1 VATRARYRIVFTA
14 AWMLVA
20 WPALF
25 GQGTT
30 AFEFLRNDVGAR
42 AAALGGSFLTSSDDP
57 NLLFSNPAG
66 LATLSTRR
74 VSVGFFKHL
83 LDINSGSV
91 SFGTEIPRL
100 GFIGAGV
107 NYINYGEF
115 KRTGEEGQDLGTFGA
130 GDLSLTAG
138 YASELRAGLTYGVAA
153 KFIYSAIA
161 EAHSTAGALD
171 FGLQYAAV
179 PGRVV
184 VGASVLNL
192 GTQFNPYVSTRE
204 PLPLDVQIGASV
216 APEHLPAV
224 IMLSF
229 HKLNE
234 DQDNFGKRLKQFIV
248 GVEFTASPN
257 VLLRV
262 GYNNERRQELKIGQ
276 SSGLA
281 GFSIGGGI
289 LTGAYTIDY
298 AFTSYGKIGS
308 VHRISIA
315 L

>member
-1 VATRARYRIVFTA
+1 VENAGRYRMLIVA
-14 AWMLVA
+14 AWMLA
-20 WPALF
+20 ATPPLLA
-25 GQGTT
+25 QGTT

-42 AAALGGSFLTSSDDP
+42 AAALGGSFVTASDDP
-57 NLLFSNPAG
+57 NLLFANPAG
-66 LATLSTRR
+66 LATLSARR
-74 VSVGFFKHL
+74 VSIGFFKHL
-83 LDINSGSV
+83 LDMNAGYV
-91 SFGTEIPRL
+91 SLGMEVPGL
-100 GFIGAGV
+100 GFVGGGI
-107 NYINYGEF
+107 NYMNYGEF

-130 GDLSLTAG
+130 GDVSITAG
-138 YASELRAGLTYGVAA
+138 YASELRTGLTYGVAA
-153 KFIYSAIA
+153 KFIYSSIA
-161 EAHSTAGALD
+161 EARSSACAVD
-171 FGLQYAAV
+171 VGLQYVAV

-184 VGASVLNL
+184 VGGSLLNL
-192 GTQFNPYVSTRE
+192 GTQFNPYVTTRE
-204 PLPLDVQIGASV
+204 PLPLDLQLGVSV
-216 APEHLPAV
+216 SPEHLPAV
-224 IMLSF
+224 IMVGF

-234 DQDNFGKRLKQFIV
+234 EQDNLGKHLRQFSV

-281 GFSIGGGI
+281 GFSLGCGI

-298 AFTSYGKIGS
+298 AFTSFGKIGS